1 MSLLTAGDVA
11 MMRAVQNAA
20 LPDVCTRN
28 RYPLTSN
35 HAGGYTKGAAEA
47 IVLPCRVSSRGL
59 PDEYLRQSA
68 ATSRHLMMVTVPHG
82 SDVRHTD
89 ELVCGGVT
97 YRVIGFASAGVW
109 ETALRCVC
117 EVIA

>member
-1 MSLLTAGDVA
+1 MLAAIEIAA
-11 MMRAVQNAA
+11 MRETQEQA
-20 LPDVCTRN
+20 LPDTCTRN

-35 HAGGYTKGAAEA
+35 GAGGYTKGAAEA

-68 ATSRHLMMVTVPHG
+68 AISRHLMMITVPHG

-89 ELVCGGVT
+89 ELVCNGLT
-97 YRVIGFASAGVW
+97 YRVIGFASAGDW

>member
-1 MSLLTAGDVA
+1 MLTAAEITA
-11 MMRAVQNAA
+11 MRETQEQA
-20 LPDVCTRN
+20 LPDICTRN

-35 HAGGYTKGAAEA
+35 HAGGYTKGAAES